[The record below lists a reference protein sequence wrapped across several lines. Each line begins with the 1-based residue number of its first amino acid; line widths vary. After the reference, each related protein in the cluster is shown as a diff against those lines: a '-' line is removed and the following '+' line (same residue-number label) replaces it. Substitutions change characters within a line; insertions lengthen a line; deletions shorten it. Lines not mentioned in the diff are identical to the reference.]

1 MRSLSRVQAYIGRHL
16 VVVAG
21 ALTLGFMMLPITVV
35 IAFSFNDPS
44 GRYNFT
50 WSQFTTD
57 NWTNV
62 CGVAGMCDGVM
73 LSLKIALLST
83 LVATILGTL
92 MAFALVRYQFKAK
105 STSNVLVLLPMT
117 MPEVVLGASLLTLFV
132 NLKMQLGFT
141 TILLAH
147 IMFCLSF
154 VVVTVRA
161 RLAGLDSRLEEAA
174 ADLYATKWRT
184 FRRVTLPLVMPGIAA
199 AALLSFALSF
209 DDFIITNFNSG
220 SDVTFPVF
228 VWGAAKRGVPPQVN
242 VIATIMFLVAISSV
256 AVGQY
261 IAYQRRRSAAAR

>member
-1 MRSLSRVQAYIGRHL
+1 MSRMARLSSFIRRNL

-21 ALTLGFMMLPITVV
+21 MFTLAFMMLPIIVV
-35 IAFSFNDPS
+35 IAFSFNDPA

-50 WSQFTTD
+50 WNSFTTS

-62 CGVAGMCDGVM
+62 CGVEGMCDGVM
-73 LSLKIALLST
+73 LSLRIAIIAT
-83 LVATILGTL
+83 VVATILGTL
-92 MAFALVRYQFKAK
+92 MAFALIRYRFRARPA
-105 STSNVLVLLPMT
+105 TNVLVLLPMT

-154 VVVTVRA
+154 VVVTVKA
-161 RLAGLDSRLEEAA
+161 RLAGMEGDLEEAA
-174 ADLYATKWRT
+174 MDLYATKWRT

-199 AALLSFALSF
+199 AALISFALSF
-209 DDFIITNFNSG
+209 DDFIITNFTAG

-228 VWGAAKRGVPPQVN
+228 IWGAARRGVPPQVN
-242 VIATIMFLVAISSV
+242 VVATMMFLVAISTV
-256 AVGQY
+256 A
-261 IAYQRRRSAAAR
+261 IAQIINYRRQRMSR